1 MQTLG
6 FSVAFSVLAV
16 SYLAGM
22 LLMLFVTDTRKSA
35 KAQLRT

>member
-1 MQTLG
+1 MQGLG

-22 LLMLFVTDTRKSA
+22 LLMLFVTDPRNA
-35 KAQLRT
+35 ARTPLQT